1 MVEGGRGAAKGANVE
16 SLLYTLRALKWK
28 AIAAPGGEDSVRYGL
43 DSPVLEVT
51 LLREGGAEIATVLV
65 GKREGDHAYV
75 KLRVLPAIY
84 SVDTKALGELPKIP
98 DDFKG

>member
-1 MVEGGRGAAKGANVE
+1 MLFRSRVVA
-16 SLLYTLRALKWK
+16 LTLTH
-28 AIAAPGGEDSVRYGL
+28 EHGL

-98 DDFKG
+98 DDLKG